1 MMLRM
6 EHLFDEVETRCL
18 GMTKPDSEVLQLL
31 SAPKVGPGDAGRVS
45 VCTWV
50 LYVCAVVCCYL
61 LCKMLHNCVLKPP
74 VKRCNCCAVVALT
87 V

>member
-31 SAPKVGPGDAGRVS
+31 SAPKVGPGGLCIRGYYM
-45 VCTWV
+45 W
-50 LYVCAVVCCYL
+50 AVVCGCY
-61 LCKMLHNCVLKPP
+61 CARCCIIVYKPP
-74 VKRCNCCAVVALT
+74 VRSCSCCLPRR
-87 V
+87 

>member
-31 SAPKVGPGDAGRVS
+31 SAPKVGPGAE
-45 VCTWV
+45 
-50 LYVCAVVCCYL
+50 
-61 LCKMLHNCVLKPP
+61 CVL
-74 VKRCNCCAVVALT
+74 VGTVCGLWCAAVTVRGVAL
-87 V
+87 

>member
-31 SAPKVGPGDAGRVS
+31 SAPKVGNAGGLCVRGYYS
-45 VCTWV
+45 MCVCYWFR
-50 LYVCAVVCCYL
+50 CCYCVRCCIVMYLSL
-61 LCKMLHNCVLKPP
+61 L
-74 VKRCNCCAVVALT
+74 
-87 V
+87 

>member
-31 SAPKVGPGDAGRVS
+31 STPKVGAGG
-45 VCTWV
+45 
-50 LYVCAVVCCYL
+50 
-61 LCKMLHNCVLKPP
+61 LCVRGYCM
-74 VKRCNCCAVVALT
+74 
-87 V
+87 

>member
-31 SAPKVGPGDAGRVS
+31 SAPKVGACGDCVH
-45 VCTWV
+45 
-50 LYVCAVVCCYL
+50 VVDVYGCCGL
-61 LCKMLHNCVLKPP
+61 V
-74 VKRCNCCAVVALT
+74 
-87 V
+87 